1 MTAAPQPREAAILA
15 GDRRSIARAIST
27 IEQGEPD
34 ARAIALAIGPHVGRA
49 HVLGITGAPGAG
61 KSTLINALLGELLAR
76 GQRVAVVAVDPSSPI
91 TGGAVLG
98 DRVRMGEHGAH
109 DNVFIRS
116 LASRGHLG
124 GMSRTTAQIVDVLDA
139 AGFDTII
146 VETVGA
152 GQSEVEITKLA
163 DTRLVVCPPGLGDNV
178 QAIKAGILE
187 IADLLIVSKGDLP
200 AAAAT
205 VRDLEEMLRLRR
217 AGSVPVQVLKT
228 AATRGEGAAAVVDAV
243 IAHAA
248 QAGRGRR
255 FRSCGAPSVDDIAA
269 VDRAITTRRSVRRFL
284 PDPVPR
290 ATVAEILAVASRAP
304 SGTNMQPWR
313 VHVLAGE
320 RRQALSEALLRAYRH
335 EQDEHVEEYRYYPAQ
350 WHEPFLGRRRRIGW
364 DLYTL
369 LGIERGDKT
378 GMHRQHGRNYVFF
391 GAPVGLVFTI
401 DRGLERGSWL
411 DYGMFLQNVMVAARA
426 RGLDTCPQVSFLKFH
441 RVIERELSLAANESV
456 ICAMSLGYADRE
468 APENRLAT
476 ERAPVAAFA
485 RFAGFEEQGPEDDE
499 RHREAM
505 GESPTGESTLGAES

>member
-1 MTAAPQPREAAILA
+1 MHMLQSRQAAILA
-15 GDRRSIARAIST
+15 GDRRSIARAISA
-27 IEQGEPD
+27 IEQGEPE
-34 ARAIALAIGPHVGRA
+34 ARTIALAVAAHVGRA

-109 DNVFIRS
+109 ENVFIRS

-139 AGFDTII
+139 AAYDTII

-163 DTRLVVCPPGLGDNV
+163 DTRLVICPPGLGDSV

-187 IADLLIVSKGDLP
+187 IADLLVVSKADLP
-200 AAAAT
+200 GAEAT
-205 VRDLEEMLRLRR
+205 VRDLDEMLRLRR
-217 AGSVPVQVLKT
+217 VGSVPVRVLKT
-228 AATRGEGAAAVVDAV
+228 AANRGEGTVEVVDAV

-248 QAGRGRR
+248 QVGRGRR
-255 FRSCGAPSVDDIAA
+255 FAARHAPSADDIAA

-284 PDPVPR
+284 PDPVSR
-290 ATVAEILAVASRAP
+290 AAVAEILAVASRAP

-320 RRQALSEALLRAYRH
+320 RKRALADALLHAYRH
-335 EQDEHVEEYRYYPAQ
+335 EHDEHEEEYRYYPAQ
-350 WHEPFLGRRRRIGW
+350 WYEPFLGRRRRIGW

-369 LGIERGDKT
+369 LGIERADKA
-378 GMHRQHGRNYVFF
+378 GMRRQHGRNYLFF
-391 GAPVGLVFTI
+391 DAPVGLVFTI

-441 RVIERELSLAANESV
+441 RVIERQLSLTANESV
-456 ICAMSLGYADRE
+456 LCAMSLGYADRD
-468 APENRLAT
+468 APENRLVT
-476 ERAPVAAFA
+476 EREPVAAFA
-485 RFAGFEEQGPEDDE
+485 RFAGFDEDDPAPAGHP
-499 RHREAM
+499 RNA
-505 GESPTGESTLGAES
+505 TGESEPGGATPGAGS